1 MFQDK
6 ARMACVQEN
15 FHPLGQSSFSPLQS
29 CKTCLVFVPMEQQ
42 NSDSVLGPNFDLLL
56 PGRILFYPILSRIW
70 VDYEAGDEG
79 RPILWPK
86 DQATNF
92 GPNWDTDPILG

>member
-1 MFQDK
+1 M
-6 ARMACVQEN
+6 
-15 FHPLGQSSFSPLQS
+15 
-29 CKTCLVFVPMEQQ
+29 
-42 NSDSVLGPNFDLLL
+42 LGPNFDLLL
-56 PGRILFYPILSRIW
+56 PGRILFYPILGRIW

>member
-1 MFQDK
+1 M
-6 ARMACVQEN
+6 
-15 FHPLGQSSFSPLQS
+15 
-29 CKTCLVFVPMEQQ
+29 
-42 NSDSVLGPNFDLLL
+42 LGPNFDLLL
-56 PGRILFYPILSRIW
+56 PGRILFYPILGRIW

-86 DQATNF
+86 DQATIF

>member
-15 FHPLGQSSFSPLQS
+15 FHPFGQSSFSPLQS

-56 PGRILFYPILSRIW
+56 PGRILFYPILGRIW